1 MRHYS
6 FLLAVLA
13 VLLLSGCPRPPAVQ
27 PEAPSATEV
36 PDMSDSG
43 VTTGTLAEPMQPSL
57 DPFEDPANPLSRR
70 VIYFDFDQSTIR
82 TEFVDVV
89 NAHGR
94 YLARNKGSS
103 VRLEGH
109 ADERGSREYNIG
121 LGERRAQAVRRMLK
135 LQGVS
140 DAQITTISYGE
151 ERPADEGHNEAAWAA
166 NRRVVIVYR

>member
-1 MRHYS
+1 MRRLPL
-6 FLLAVLA
+6 FALGLVTLLLA
-13 VLLLSGCPRPPAVQ
+13 GCPRPP
-27 PEAPSATEV
+27 EV
-36 PDMSDSG
+36 PPDPPPTAIPQTPDTG
-43 VTTGTLAEPMQPSL
+43 VTTGTVETPAAPAL
-57 DPFEDPANPLSRR
+57 DPFEDPNNPLSRM

-82 TEFVDVV
+82 AEFVDII

-94 YLARNKGSS
+94 YLARNKDKR

-135 LQGVS
+135 LQGVG
-140 DAQITTISYGE
+140 DTQIATVSYGE
-151 ERPADEGHNEAAWAA
+151 ERPAVEGHNEAAWAK

>member
-1 MRHYS
+1 MRHLSYL
-6 FLLAVLA
+6 FAGLA
-13 VLLLSGCPRPPAVQ
+13 VLLLAGCPRPPAVQ
-27 PEAPSATEV
+27 PTEPTQTEV
-36 PDMSDSG
+36 PETADTG
-43 VTTGTLAEPMQPSL
+43 VTTGVLTPPSEPAL
-57 DPFEDPANPLSRR
+57 DPFEDPANPLSRK

-82 TEFVDVV
+82 PEFVGVV

-94 YLARNKGSS
+94 YLANNPARS

-140 DAQITTISYGE
+140 DSQITTVSYGE
-151 ERPADEGHNEAAWAA
+151 ERPADEGHNETAWAA
-166 NRRVVIVYR
+166 NRRVEIVYR

>member
-1 MRHYS
+1 MRRLNYL
-6 FLLAVLA
+6 FAGLGLLLLA
-13 VLLLSGCPRPPAVQ
+13 GCPRPPEVKPDPPQ
-27 PEAPSATEV
+27 QVEV
-36 PDMSDSG
+36 PDQAETGVSTTPLGSPTDS
-43 VTTGTLAEPMQPSL
+43 EL

-70 VIYFDFDQSTIR
+70 IIYFDFDQSTVR
-82 TEFVDVV
+82 PEFVDVI

-94 YLARNKGSS
+94 YLARNKSSS

-140 DAQITTISYGE
+140 DSQITTVSYGE
-151 ERPADEGHNEAAWAA
+151 ERPVDEGHSESSWSA
-166 NRRVVIVYR
+166 NRRVEIVYR